1 MKPLLLFTL
10 LLFLF
15 GKSFAQNKD
24 EVSYSKDLYPI
35 IKSKCLKCHEKDDE
49 NPNNYAMDNVT
60 LLRTSGKT
68 KNIIIP
74 GDGANSYI
82 LAKLLPNPPK
92 GAQMPIFSKKK
103 LSEEEVNLFK
113 RWIDQGAKDN

>member
-1 MKPLLLFTL
+1 MKLLLL
-10 LLFLF
+10 SLFLLSIF
-15 GKSFAQNKD
+15 SRAIAQDKD

-35 IKSKCLKCHEKDDE
+35 IKARCIKCHEQDDE
-49 NPNNYAMDNVT
+49 NPNNYAMENVT
-60 LLRTSGKT
+60 LMRSSGKSR
-68 KNIIIP
+68 NIIVP

-82 LAKLLPNPPK
+82 ILKLLPKPPK

-103 LSEEEVNLFK
+103 LTESEVDLFK

>member
-1 MKPLLLFTL
+1 MKIVSSICLFILLSCTVTV
-10 LLFLF
+10 
-15 GKSFAQNKD
+15 AQTI
-24 EVSYSKDLYPI
+24 SYSKDVYPL

-49 NPNNYAMDNVT
+49 NPNNFAMDNVA
-60 LLRTSGKT
+60 LIRSSGKT
-68 KNIIIP
+68 KDMIIP

-82 LAKLLPNPPK
+82 IAKLLPKPPK

-103 LSEEEVNLFK
+103 LTEDEVDLIK